1 MFNFIK
7 RLEKVEGEVFLENSD
22 NFLCP
27 LAERVERLKTANNN
41 LASRLILL
49 ESHLKLTYI
58 PASEEKKEAR
68 YEEER
73 NYVLSRIAG
82 NWDKAVKSHMGDICE
97 VQKIKKTCP
106 SCDPTLKRYTETGGM
121 GYTDSNGVVH
131 VFGHGEGV
139 RVTSGDGTGKI
150 KKTKK
155 K

>member
-49 ESHLKLTYI
+49 ESHLNLTYI
-58 PASEEKKEAR
+58 PASEENKEAR
-68 YEEER
+68 YEEKPESSIAAWGLIGSKA
-73 NYVLSRIAG
+73 NAGLPYVISSG
-82 NWDKAVKSHMGDICE
+82 
-97 VQKIKKTCP
+97 TT
-106 SCDPTLKRYTETGGM
+106 PTQ
-121 GYTDSNGVVH
+121 
-131 VFGHGEGV
+131 
-139 RVTSGDGTGKI
+139 KI

>member
-7 RLEKVEGEVFLENSD
+7 RLEKVEEEVYLENSD

-49 ESHLKLTYI
+49 ESHLNLTYI

-68 YEEER
+68 YETTKRKFED
-73 NYVLSRIAG
+73 RIFGFDKDSDKIDSLAYWTTLAG
-82 NWDKAVKSHMGDICE
+82 R
-97 VQKIKKTCP
+97 
-106 SCDPTLKRYTETGGM
+106 PTQ
-121 GYTDSNGVVH
+121 
-131 VFGHGEGV
+131 
-139 RVTSGDGTGKI
+139 KI